1 VRATLVFLLASLVT
15 MTGCVDN
22 KKKMQQAQKKRDAEK
37 KAREDREA
45 ARLKALTLFPL
56 PFPNAKEANAF
67 RDKEGL
73 GLEARLVFTLGK
85 IETDTKVKTSAMP
98 LPDAGALQQEVD
110 WGAGRLVH
118 VELKSVRV
126 ATDFEKKLLAERH

>member
-1 VRATLVFLLASLVT
+1 
-15 MTGCVDN
+15 
-22 KKKMQQAQKKRDAEK
+22 MQQAQKKRDAEK

-73 GLEARLVFTLGK
+73 GLEDKKEDQVTSMFFIDLHFFALREACWLGDEK
-85 IETDTKVKTSAMP
+85 
-98 LPDAGALQQEVD
+98 LC
-110 WGAGRLVH
+110 
-118 VELKSVRV
+118 ELTFGKFV
-126 ATDFEKKLLAERH
+126 AAP

>member
-22 KKKMQQAQKKRDAEK
+22 KKKMQQARKK
-37 KAREDREA
+37 
-45 ARLKALTLFPL
+45 
-56 PFPNAKEANAF
+56 
-67 RDKEGL
+67 L

-98 LPDAGALQQEVD
+98 LPDAGDVCWLGDEK
-110 WGAGRLVH
+110 LC
-118 VELKSVRV
+118 ELTFGKFV
-126 ATDFEKKLLAERH
+126 AAP

>member
-1 VRATLVFLLASLVT
+1 MRATLVFLLASLVT

-22 KKKMQQAQKKRDAEK
+22 KKKMQQARKK
-37 KAREDREA
+37 
-45 ARLKALTLFPL
+45 
-56 PFPNAKEANAF
+56 
-67 RDKEGL
+67 L
-73 GLEARLVFTLGK
+73 GLEARLVFTLGR